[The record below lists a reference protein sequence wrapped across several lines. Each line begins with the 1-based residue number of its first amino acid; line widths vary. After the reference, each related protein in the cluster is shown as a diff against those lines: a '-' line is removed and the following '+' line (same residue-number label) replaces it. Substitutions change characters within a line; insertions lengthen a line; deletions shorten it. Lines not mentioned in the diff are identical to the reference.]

1 MNNLIQKF
9 QNVGKIP
16 EYTSILQGAIAE
28 GLPLTANGKSAFVYD
43 LQNLAE
49 NNFNKPKFQPS
60 SKRVPLTNT
69 MLYNN
74 NTAEY
79 QGRDG
84 KLYIATRNNG
94 IWYYA
99 PKGSSQYK
107 RMPTNYVTHDGV
119 YFYKNN
125 KSINPTKKR
134 YNWTTRKTSQISS
147 KEQPIISNKSTINKD
162 NTNLNEVNKLIQD
175 TYISKLPYSNII
187 TSKNTVQTPK
197 IHYTRAYKQRVA
209 DLGLK
214 DSEAVKAM
222 QRQLGVKDDGIWGN
236 KTEAAYQAL
245 QGNINGIDFT
255 NSDLLKPVSKPNY
268 NISTVGTIDERGNI
282 TLNNPNTK
290 SIYKYNNFLNL
301 NTLPKFQDSI
311 NKPLS
316 QYTFAKKGTK
326 LVSRNPIERFQK
338 GKILPTAPRAEDRYK
353 NGRKDSVAYLGIP
366 MNTGT
371 PVDNT
376 YYGESIKQVSTP
388 NRAKIRQHILFRHSP
403 YNNDTIYTEVPEH
416 TKRLPILPP
425 VNIIPRREISYAK
438 TPEYEILKRRFNTA
452 WNLAK

>member
-9 QNVGKIP
+9 QNAGKIP
-16 EYTSILQGAIAE
+16 EYTSILQGVIAE
-28 GLPLTANGKSAFVYD
+28 GLPLTANDKSAFVYD

-49 NNFNKPKFQPS
+49 NNFNKPKFQPN
-60 SKRVPLTNT
+60 SKKVPLTNT

-99 PKGSSQYK
+99 PKGSNQYK

-119 YFYKNN
+119 YFYRNN
-125 KSINPTKKR
+125 KSINPTRKK

-147 KEQPIISNKSTINKD
+147 KEQPIISNKSTINKA
-162 NTNLNEVNKLIQD
+162 
-175 TYISKLPYSNII
+175 
-187 TSKNTVQTPK
+187 KNTVQTPK

-214 DSEAVKAM
+214 NVEAVKAM

-245 QGNINGIDFT
+245 QGNINGTDFT
-255 NSDLLKPVSKPNY
+255 NSDLLKPISKPNY

-282 TLNNPNTK
+282 TLNNPNAK
-290 SIYKYNNFLNL
+290 PISRYNNFLNL
-301 NTLPKFQDSI
+301 NTLPKLQDNI
-311 NKPLS
+311 NIPLS
-316 QYTFAKKGTK
+316 KFTFAKKGSK
-326 LVSRNPIERFQK
+326 LISRNPIERF
-338 GKILPTAPRAEDRYK
+338 K
-353 NGRKDSVAYLGIP
+353 NK
-366 MNTGT
+366 
-371 PVDNT
+371 
-376 YYGESIKQVSTP
+376 
-388 NRAKIRQHILFRHSP
+388 
-403 YNNDTIYTEVPEH
+403 
-416 TKRLPILPP
+416 
-425 VNIIPRREISYAK
+425 
-438 TPEYEILKRRFNTA
+438 
-452 WNLAK
+452 